1 MAVKLLDSNYVITDN
16 GHKTILDLYNYQVMS
31 KPMPKIMSFTQGY
44 SVTDISTLPIAI
56 YLNDTNKLVKDTD
69 YILEDLNITFIP
81 LDGEEHRLN
90 IGDNV
95 FIHIIDAHGSVYDIN
110 KLIDIDSDLDKINIS
125 SDININAAQKLY
137 FRSNYTIT
145 KVDDVDLLQVRF
157 SDHLS
162 SRMSDIICSGDGEI
176 FQYDIKPVSNEPIID
191 KTRNVYQYLTNNHTI
206 IETLWKDI
214 NSLVSFGVMMP
225 NLTFSDIVTRF
236 LDKSIFINNT
246 AYTFTDNITGLAIP
260 LFVNRNTNHSNFI
273 LIR

>member
-16 GHKTILDLYNYQVMS
+16 GHKTILDLYNYQVMG

-95 FIHIIDAHGSVYDIN
+95 FIHIIDAHGSVYDI
-110 KLIDIDSDLDKINIS
+110 KKFIDIDSDLDAVDIS
-125 SDININAAQKLY
+125 SDININTAQKLY

-145 KVDDVDLLQVRF
+145 KVDNVSLLQVRF

-162 SRMSDIICSGDGEI
+162 SRMSDIVCSDDGEI

-214 NSLVSFGVMMP
+214 SSLVSFGVMMP

-236 LDKSIFINNT
+236 LDKSIFVNNA
-246 AYTFTDNITGLAIP
+246 AYTFTDNTTGLAIP